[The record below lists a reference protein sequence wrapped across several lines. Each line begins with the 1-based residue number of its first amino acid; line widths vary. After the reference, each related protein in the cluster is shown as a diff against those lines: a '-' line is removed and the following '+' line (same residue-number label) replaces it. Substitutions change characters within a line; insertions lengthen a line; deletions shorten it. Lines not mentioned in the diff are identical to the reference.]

1 MTERTHAGKNP
12 LGARDPATVINA
24 KTEEGNV
31 DILKFPSNLEAHS
44 FLMNFV
50 AYKYDPDADSV
61 ENTALSVAFPVPQ
74 QINNKEDLRY
84 NQQDMGTAG
93 AVAADGINELKKV
106 FDASGGS
113 GGAEANKAID
123 FGQLSKD
130 AVGAGSALL
139 RANAP
144 APLQQGASVAL
155 GNVVNPHVALL
166 FEGVNLKTFTFQWR
180 FSPDNEGESIQL
192 KKILNKIK
200 KHIYPKFMQSGE
212 NNFYLKFPHQVDLY
226 YTGSK
231 DFLHYF
237 KRASCTSME
246 TNYTPEGVSFFVGGA
261 PTMIEVTMTFQES
274 EIWTS
279 EDYDE

>member
-1 MTERTHAGKNP
+1 MTDRTHAGKDP
-12 LGARDPATVINA
+12 LGALNPATVTAA
-24 KTEEGNV
+24 KTKEGNV
-31 DILKFPSNLEAHS
+31 DILAFPSNLQAHS

-50 AYKYDPDADSV
+50 DYKYDPDADSV
-61 ENTALSVAFPVPQ
+61 QNTALSVAFPVPQ
-74 QINNKEDLRY
+74 QINSKEDLRY

-93 AVAADGINELKKV
+93 AIAADGIDQLKKV
-106 FDASGGS
+106 FDKTGGS
-113 GGAEANKAID
+113 NGTEGNKNID
-123 FGQLSKD
+123 FAQLSSD
-130 AVGAGSALL
+130 AVGAGGALL

-180 FSPDNEGESIQL
+180 FSPDNEGESILL

-200 KHIYPKFMQSGE
+200 KHIYPRFTQSGE
-212 NNFYLKFPHQVDLY
+212 NNFYLRFPHQVDLY

-237 KRASCTSME
+237 KRASVTSME
-246 TNYTPEGVSFFVGGA
+246 TNFTPEGVSFFQGGA
-261 PTMIEVTMTFQES
+261 PTMIDVTMGFQES

-279 EDYDE
+279 EDFDE